1 MPAPTARLFANI
13 QATGKDGGHDL
24 HYRTLQAMGVNLLG
38 RLAAVDGHHVRFA
51 DDLAESVAW
60 GDARY
65 ADFGQLLAAQLGG
78 RAPHWPDPP
87 PFRADTPVEL
97 NLRGFGAVI
106 FTSGFRPDY
115 AGWVRF
121 PAFDSMGFPITDD
134 GASTVVPGLYFCGVH
149 FLRTRG
155 SSLWFG
161 VGEDAAVV
169 ARAVARRYPIG
180 NPNH

>member
-1 MPAPTARLFANI
+1 L
-13 QATGKDGGHDL
+13 QAT
-24 HYRTLQAMGVNLLG
+24 GVNLLG
-38 RLAAVDGHHVRFA
+38 RLADVDGHHVRFA
-51 DDLAESVAW
+51 DELAESVAW

-78 RAPHWPDPP
+78 RAPQLPDPP

-97 NLRGFGAVI
+97 NLSGFGAVI
-106 FTSGFRPDY
+106 FTSGLRPDY
-115 AGWVRF
+115 VGWVWF

-155 SSLWFG
+155 SSLLIG
-161 VGEDAAVV
+161 GGGGC
-169 ARAVARRYPIG
+169 RGRRPCGSPALSTVTQTIKG
-180 NPNH
+180 GRRDRHPGHLTHCLVIAI